1 MDITSPRLLKIKAL
15 LFVLLGLFA
24 ATLLVLPDFSW
35 RSVLLLGLTIWA
47 FCRAYYFCFYVLEHY
62 ADSNFK
68 YSGLLDLA
76 RYLLN
81 RRKS

>member
-1 MDITSPRLLKIKAL
+1 
-15 LFVLLGLFA
+15 
-24 ATLLVLPDFSW
+24 
-35 RSVLLLGLTIWA
+35 VLLLGLTIWA